1 MPGPFHR
8 KSRRDPRREGQSLAP
23 NNDVAGKLVNDFR
36 YFLGA
41 KYPPIRAL
49 GGRHQRRE
57 GSFDPIAF
65 LRQPGVYRLFMHQ
78 PPPNPNVT
86 RGAASRRG
94 GRPPAWIQ
102 YTQTISSK
110 YRVADTTIAKYE
122 LYIGVG
128 KEPDYT
134 QVPDA
139 TSFTL
144 PVTHALAAPASGTV
158 LYRATTRYRNQYNL
172 LSLNQYSRA
181 FEIDSNGDEVL
192 PDPSAPE
199 DVTLGQEPSFGVLV
213 SAVYWWHDDGDNKA
227 DAWLVYSTDTGVD
240 PDPSSDTPE
249 EVAMSLTFGREQLFL
264 VVGGFAAGADV
275 RVLVR
280 TKRTGDGATSTNTV
294 ATQIDVED
302 APATP
307 AGRTFGGTRA
317 EYL

>member
-1 MPGPFHR
+1 MAGSYLR
-8 KSRRDPRREGQSLAP
+8 KSRRDPRREGHSLAP
-23 NNDVAGKLVNDFR
+23 DQRVAGKNTYAFVRHLR
-36 YFLGA
+36 A
-41 KYPPIRAL
+41 KFPPIPEL
-49 GGRHQRRE
+49 SGRHQRRE
-57 GSFDPIAF
+57 GWFDPTPELQPPDR
-65 LRQPGVYRLFMHQ
+65 LRINLHQ
-78 PPPNPNVT
+78 SPPNPNVT
-86 RGAASRRG
+86 WGAASRSG

-110 YRVADTTIAKYE
+110 YRVADTTIAQYE

-128 KEPDYT
+128 SEPDFT

-139 TSFTL
+139 ASSTL

-158 LYRATTRYRNQYNL
+158 LYRATTRFRNKYDL

-181 FEIDSNGDEVL
+181 FEIDSSGDEVL
-192 PDPSAPE
+192 SDPSAPE
-199 DVTLGQEPSFGVLV
+199 DVTLGQEPSFSVLV

-280 TKRTGDGATSTNTV
+280 TKRTGDGVISTNTV

-302 APATP
+302 VPATP
-307 AGRTFGGTRA
+307 DGRTFGGTRA